1 MSFNYPKSAFV
12 HNFKPRNSF
21 NLVQQLKVLIFLSSA
36 TNGTTEAGSA
46 GQSGGIVSVHIVD
59 TPDMVMRAMLLD
71 LNPYGRVPT
80 LVSIC

>member
-1 MSFNYPKSAFV
+1 MSLNYPKSAFV
-12 HNFKPRNSF
+12 HTFEPRNII
-21 NLVQQLKVLIFLSSA
+21 NLVQQLKVLIFL
-36 TNGTTEAGSA
+36 TEAGSA